1 MLVIQSKKK
10 TDYNTKIVEIENKI
24 ADHDHDKNITTQ
36 ELYKLKSEHFIARLK
51 QANLA
56 GKNDIPN
63 LVKKYLL
70 IIN

>member
-1 MLVIQSKKK
+1 MLVIQSKK
-10 TDYNTKIVEIENKI
+10 TDYNTKIDEVENKI
-24 ADHDHDKNITTQ
+24 AYHDHDKNITTQ
-36 ELYKLKSEHFIARLK
+36 ELKKLKSEHFTARLK

-63 LVKKYLL
+63 LVKKYFL

>member
-1 MLVIQSKKK
+1 MLVIQSKK

-36 ELYKLKSEHFIARLK
+36 ELNKLKSEHFTARLK

-63 LVKKYLL
+63 FVKKYFL

>member
-1 MLVIQSKKK
+1 MLVIQSKK
-10 TDYNTKIVEIENKI
+10 TDYNTKIVEIENKS

-36 ELYKLKSEHFIARLK
+36 ELNKLKSEHFTARLK

-63 LVKKYLL
+63 LVKKYFL